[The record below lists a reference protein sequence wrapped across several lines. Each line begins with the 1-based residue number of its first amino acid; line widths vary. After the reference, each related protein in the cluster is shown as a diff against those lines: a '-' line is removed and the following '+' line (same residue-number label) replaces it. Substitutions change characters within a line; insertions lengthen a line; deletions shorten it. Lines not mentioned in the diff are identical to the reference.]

1 MEGNITVE
9 INGNKYSVFF
19 YKEDGKD
26 AYSAVVD
33 NDQSFDFWERDA
45 DIWEFTPAND
55 REEIFRR
62 QVVYK
67 IINSPEF
74 RD

>member
-1 MEGNITVE
+1 MEGNIAIE

-19 YKEDGKD
+19 YREDGHD
-26 AYSAVVD
+26 TYSAVVD
-33 NDQSFDFWERDA
+33 NDQSFDFWEREP

-55 REEIFRR
+55 REEVFRR

-67 IINSPEF
+67 IINSSEF